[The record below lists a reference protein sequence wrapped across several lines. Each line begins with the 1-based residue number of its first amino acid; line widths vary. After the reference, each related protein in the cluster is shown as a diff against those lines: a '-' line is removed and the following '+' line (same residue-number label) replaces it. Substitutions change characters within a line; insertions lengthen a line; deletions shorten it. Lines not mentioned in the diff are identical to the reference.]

1 MNRKYKIIIHVI
13 IPVLIGGFIYILF
26 RENNLLM
33 FSWFESL
40 GLDSITNYLRNN
52 YLFNNQIPEWIIYSL
67 PDGIWIYSF
76 TSLMLIIWYRD
87 SNKIKYYWLLIG
99 PILGVSAEI
108 CQLIEIIPGTYDNL
122 DLAFC
127 ICGSF
132 IPFYIFSNQKTRRI
146 K

>member
-1 MNRKYKIIIHVI
+1 MV
-13 IPVLIGGFIYILF
+13 IGGFIYILF
-26 RENNLLM
+26 REKNLLM
-33 FSWFESL
+33 FIWFNSL
-40 GLDSITNYLRNN
+40 GLDNLIEFFRNN
-52 YLFNNQIPEWIIYSL
+52 FLLKNPFPEWIINSL
-67 PDGIWIYSF
+67 TDGIWCYSL

-87 SNKIKYYWLLIG
+87 SNKIKYFWLLIG
-99 PILGVSAEI
+99 PIIGISAEI
-108 CQLIEIIPGTYDNL
+108 CQLIEIIPGTYDNS